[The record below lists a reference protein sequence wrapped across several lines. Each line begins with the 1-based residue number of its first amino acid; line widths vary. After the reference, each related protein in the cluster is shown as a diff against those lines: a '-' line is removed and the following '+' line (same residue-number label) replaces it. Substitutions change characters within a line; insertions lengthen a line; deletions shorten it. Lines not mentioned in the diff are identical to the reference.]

1 MATEKRK
8 GYMASPLLLLEDVD
22 DLGRSGE
29 LVQVKPGYA
38 RNFLI
43 PQKKAVVADNNALR
57 MQKRLQEER
66 AKRAAVDREIAEAIA
81 SRAGGI
87 TLAIEVKVDPEGHM
101 YGSVTSAD
109 IVDLFAKQGIEI
121 ERKNVLLPH
130 ALKTLG
136 VHDLVLRLK
145 EGVTCNFRLKI
156 TAEGAV
162 EEEELPAVESA
173 EGLEG

>member
-1 MATEKRK
+1 MEKRK
-8 GYMASPLLLLEDVD
+8 GYMAAQLLLLEDVD
-22 DLGRSGE
+22 NLGRTGE

-43 PQKKAVVADNNALR
+43 PQKKAVVADRNALR
-57 MQKRLQEER
+57 MQSRLREER

-87 TLAIEVKVDPEGHM
+87 TLAVEVKVDPEGNM

-121 ERKNVLLPH
+121 ERKNVVLPH
-130 ALKTLG
+130 ALKTQG
-136 VHDLVLRLK
+136 IHDLELRLK
-145 EGVTCNFRLKI
+145 EGVTCGFRVKI
-156 TAEGAV
+156 RAEGAIETEDLPSFENTEAS
-162 EEEELPAVESA
+162 EE
-173 EGLEG
+173 